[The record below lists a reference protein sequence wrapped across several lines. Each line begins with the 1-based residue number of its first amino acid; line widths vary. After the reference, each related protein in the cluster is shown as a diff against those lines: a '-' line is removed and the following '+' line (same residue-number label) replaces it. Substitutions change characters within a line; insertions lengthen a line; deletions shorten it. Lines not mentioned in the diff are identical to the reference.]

1 MRHSRHDLMRACLTP
16 AWGRR
21 IRLGIVPFRAKKS
34 GFTFRDI
41 GFMIRVEGGARFSAG
56 FCVAFPG
63 IRGSPQYKSYK
74 SWEYQRG
81 LHPMRIAQIAPLT
94 EAVPPKLYG
103 GTERVIYWL
112 TEELVALGHDVTLF
126 ASGDSRT
133 SATLEAG
140 WPRALRLDGAVR
152 DANALHLAMLER
164 VRKQAHDFDFLH
176 FHLDYYPFSLFSRQ
190 PTPFL
195 ATLHGR
201 LDLPEHQPVFNTFS
215 SIPVVS
221 ISNAQRRPV
230 PQANWVRTIH
240 HGLPE
245 KLLTPQPIKPGY
257 LAVLGRIAPETGVD
271 RAIKIATRC
280 GIPLRIAA
288 KVDRADQEYYD
299 EIIRPLIEQNPL
311 VEYIGEI
318 GDAEKSDFLSGAIGL
333 LVPIDWPEPFGLVM
347 IEAMACGT
355 PVVAYNRGSVAE
367 IIDDG
372 LTGFV
377 VEDDTSAVAA
387 VDRLSTLSRHAIR
400 KQFETRFTARR
411 MALDYLA
418 AYRSLMEAAEP
429 RIKLV
434 SSAE

>member
-1 MRHSRHDLMRACLTP
+1 
-16 AWGRR
+16 
-21 IRLGIVPFRAKKS
+21 
-34 GFTFRDI
+34 
-41 GFMIRVEGGARFSAG
+41 
-56 FCVAFPG
+56 
-63 IRGSPQYKSYK
+63 
-74 SWEYQRG
+74 
-81 LHPMRIAQIAPLT
+81 MRIAQVAPLT

-103 GTERVIYWL
+103 GTERVVHWL

-126 ASGDSRT
+126 ASGDSKT
-133 SATLEAG
+133 SAKLDAT

-152 DANALHLAMLER
+152 DPNALHMVMLER
-164 VRKQAHDFDFLH
+164 VRQKCDDEEFDFLH
-176 FHLDYYPFSLFSRQ
+176 FHLDYYPFSLFYRQ

-195 ATLHGR
+195 TTLHGR
-201 LDLPEHQPVFNTFS
+201 LDLPEHQPVFNTFAKV
-215 SIPVVS
+215 PVIS

-230 PQANWVRTIH
+230 PQANWIQTIH

-245 KLLTPQPIKPGY
+245 KLLTPQHVKPSY
-257 LAVLGRIAPETGVD
+257 LAVLGRIAPEKGVD

-280 GIPLRIAA
+280 GIPLKIAA

-299 EIIRPLIEQNPL
+299 ELICPLITGNPL

-318 GDAEKSDFLSGAIGL
+318 SDREKPDFLSGAIGL

-355 PVVAYNRGSVAE
+355 PVIAYNRGSVPE
-367 IIDDG
+367 IIDEG

-377 VEDDTSAVAA
+377 VEDEISAVAS
-387 VDRLSTLSRHAIR
+387 VGKLEGLDRTAIR
-400 KQFETRFTARR
+400 KQFEKRFTARR
-411 MALDYLA
+411 MALDYLS
-418 AYRSLMEAAEP
+418 AYRSLMEAAKP